1 MKKLMIAAAAVASA
15 MALNAATFAWDT
27 NYTLNA
33 YDQPGM
39 SGDLASGTIYLMDA
53 NVMSQTAFIS
63 TVLGADDYASA
74 FNTAVA
80 GALNSATLTESMMSD
95 PANGSINTDGKVVF
109 DASQTATFAFYQVML
124 DAANDG
130 VYISEL
136 ATGTVLDVGEG
147 DATFLNNGAFDN
159 HAFGSDVKTFQ
170 GDGWYTA
177 AAVPEPTSG
186 LLLLLGVAGL
196 ALRRRRA

>member
-15 MALNAATFAWDT
+15 MALNAASFAWDT
-27 NYTLNA
+27 NYSLNA

-63 TVLGADDYASA
+63 NVLGADDYAAA

-80 GALNSATLTESMMSD
+80 GALNSATLTESIMSA
-95 PANGSINTDGKVVF
+95 PAKGTINTDGAVEF
-109 DASQTATFAFYQVML
+109 DATQTGTFAFYQVMV
-124 DAANDG
+124 DTDNKG

-136 ATGTVLDVGEG
+136 AEGVVADVGSASALFFN
-147 DATFLNNGAFDN
+147 DGAFKN
-159 HAFGSDVKTFQ
+159 NAFKDVKTFQ